1 MIYFSDEAILN
12 GLREKRSDCIRFLYR
27 EYFPLAKSFVMKN
40 SGSYEDAEDVFQDG
54 MVVLYKKSH
63 LAELKLKC
71 SLKTFFYSICRNI
84 WMQLLDRKWRLL
96 YSDDMVNETPGDYE
110 VLDFDTDEARLER
123 SRLLQLHFLSI
134 PADCQEILRLFIR
147 RIPFRDIAQKLGIR
161 DESYVK
167 TRKYLCKNMLRKR
180 ILKDPKCQNLFFNE

>member
-1 MIYFSDEAILN
+1 
-12 GLREKRSDCIRFLYR
+12 
-27 EYFPLAKSFVMKN
+27 
-40 SGSYEDAEDVFQDG
+40 
-54 MVVLYKKSH
+54 
-63 LAELKLKC
+63 
-71 SLKTFFYSICRNI
+71 
-84 WMQLLDRKWRLL
+84 
-96 YSDDMVNETPGDYE
+96 MVNETPGDYE